1 MHYRWTDFFEL
12 RFKVEL
18 RVCLPGTAADPV
30 QLWPTAA
37 FHQQLIRKLIC
48 LRVQPAADRH
58 IQLVFPVGWLSALI
72 IEQWIMKLFI
82 FGDFSGQCCKKHRV
96 ASTLS
101 IFDSQWSLQCVKL
114 KDTQELHFNLLIF
127 CIFNLP
133 YLFKMIVYD
142 FPHDPD
148 CRTNGDRT
156 CMDGSLCL
164 KKNGTEDG
172 QQ

>member
-1 MHYRWTDFFEL
+1 MNRFFEL

-18 RVCLPGTAADPV
+18 RVCLPGTAADLV
-30 QLWPTAA
+30 QLWPTGA

-48 LRVQPAADRH
+48 LRVQPDADRH

-82 FGDFSGQCCKKHRV
+82 FGDFSGQYCEKHRV

-101 IFDSQWSLQCVKL
+101 MFHSHWSLQYAKL
-114 KDTQELHFNLLIF
+114 KDTQELHNFNLLIF
-127 CIFNLP
+127 CIFNLT

-142 FPHDPD
+142 FPRDPD
-148 CRTNGDRT
+148 CRINGDRK
-156 CMDGSLCL
+156 CMDGFMILL
-164 KKNGTEDG
+164 WLFKFEV
-172 QQ
+172 